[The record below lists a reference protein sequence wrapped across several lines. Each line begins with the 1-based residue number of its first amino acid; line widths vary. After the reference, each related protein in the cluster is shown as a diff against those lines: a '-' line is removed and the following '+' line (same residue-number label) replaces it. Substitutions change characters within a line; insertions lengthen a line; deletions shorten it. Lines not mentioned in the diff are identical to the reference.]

1 MAAKVAI
8 RAAKAAIRAA
18 RAARARAIRA
28 AVQTV
33 GTHLEFTGLGSDWP
47 KSYMLKAVKP
57 TAHMNPGLYRAGS
70 ILRESGH
77 SIGIVCCHISEDD
90 EKLSI
95 KVMHLRSLYEFLIQC
110 ELMFLCLS
118 FGSTLVQAHVCLM
131 VQQWF
136 RID

>member
-1 MAAKVAI
+1 M
-8 RAAKAAIRAA
+8 
-18 RAARARAIRA
+18 
-28 AVQTV
+28 QTV
-33 GTHLEFTGLGSDWP
+33 GTPLEFTGLGSYWP
-47 KSYMLKAVKP
+47 KSYMLKAFKP
-57 TAHMNPGLYRAGS
+57 TAHMNRGLHRAGTSTHTSCS

-118 FGSTLVQAHVCLM
+118 FGSTSVQAHVCLM